1 MAHLIIQYTESLDNQ
16 VNMTRICNVMSGVMQ
31 KTGFFPLAGIRVRAY
46 PVMHSSIADEHSENA
61 FLDMVLRM
69 GEGRTKQQKSTV
81 GTDLMAAAEA
91 EFSMQL
97 ANPHFALSLEIIV
110 ISKLLSWKKN
120 SIHKRLRPN

>member
-1 MAHLIIQYTESLDNQ
+1 MAHLIIQYAESLDNQ
-16 VNMTRICNVMSGVMQ
+16 VNMAGVCNVMSGVMQ

-46 PVMHSSIADEHSENA
+46 PVMYSSIADEHPENA

-69 GEGRTKQQKSTV
+69 GEGRTEQQKSTI
-81 GTDLMAAAEA
+81 GADLMAAAEA

-97 ANPHFALSLEIIV
+97 ANPYFALSLEIIV
-110 ISKLLSWKKN
+110 ISKLLSWKNN